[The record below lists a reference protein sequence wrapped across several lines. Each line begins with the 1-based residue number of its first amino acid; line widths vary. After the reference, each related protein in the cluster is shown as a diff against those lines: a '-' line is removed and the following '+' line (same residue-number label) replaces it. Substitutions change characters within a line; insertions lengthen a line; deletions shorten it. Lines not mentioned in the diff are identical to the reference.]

1 MLRHFMR
8 IEIDNDM
15 LTAMAKRW
23 RPETHT
29 FHLPEGEMTI
39 TLKNGAILTG
49 LPISGEA
56 IIDTTPLSAQI
67 SQSS

>member
-8 IEIDNDM
+8 IKIDHD
-15 LTAMAKRW
+15 LPTAMTERW

-39 TLKNGAILTG
+39 TLKDVAILTG
-49 LPISGEA
+49 LPI
-56 IIDTTPLSAQI
+56 T
-67 SQSS
+67 